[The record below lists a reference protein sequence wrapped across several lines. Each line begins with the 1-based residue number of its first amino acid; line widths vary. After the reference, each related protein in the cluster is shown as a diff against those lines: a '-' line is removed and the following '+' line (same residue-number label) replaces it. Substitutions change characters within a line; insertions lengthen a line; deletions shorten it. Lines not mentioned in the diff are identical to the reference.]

1 MLSCI
6 LIINFVV
13 MVNLN
18 KYSFNLKYQAK
29 QEATEKMEDAKEEGD
44 MEEALKQKLRTT
56 YITQTMK
63 EDAIKMLELMGVPVI
78 KVNRLTKINSFDII
92 NTF

>member
-1 MLSCI
+1 
-6 LIINFVV
+6 
-13 MVNLN
+13 
-18 KYSFNLKYQAK
+18 
-29 QEATEKMEDAKEEGD
+29 
-44 MEEALKQKLRTT
+44 
-56 YITQTMK
+56 MK